1 MGTYHLYAHD
11 RCDRCGKIT
20 SVRSQSYFT
29 DHTVC
34 MSCLADE
41 GLVMAGLRNAGL
53 DPARYEGC
61 GCIPNPSLPEPCVCG
76 TSAEPS
82 PKLRITAAHLRDAL
96 RRLRA
101 RSELVRL
108 PPGVAWPGPHLPRSV

>member
-1 MGTYHLYAHD
+1 MGSYFLYAHD

-34 MSCLADE
+34 MACLAEE
-41 GLVMAGLRNAGL
+41 GLVMAGLRQAGS
-53 DPARYEGC
+53 DPADYEGC
-61 GCIPNPSLPEPCVCG
+61 GCIPDPSRPDPCTCPE
-76 TSAEPS
+76 TAEVP
-82 PKLRITAAHLRDAL
+82 PKVRITAADLRGAL

-101 RSELVRL
+101 RSELVRI
-108 PPGVAWPGPHLPRSV
+108 PPGFVWPGRHMPPSM

>member
-1 MGTYHLYAHD
+1 MGTYYLYAHD

-34 MSCLADE
+34 MACLAEE
-41 GLVMAGLRNAGL
+41 GLVMAGLRSSGK
-53 DPARYEGC
+53 DPADFEGC
-61 GCIPNPSLPEPCVCG
+61 GCIPDLSKPEPCCG
-76 TSAEPS
+76 HVVSEVR
-82 PKLRITAAHLRDAL
+82 PKVLITAADLRGAL

-108 PPGVAWPGPHLPRSV
+108 PPGVNWPGRNVPPSV